1 MAGAVLSYQKTMI
14 IRITA
19 VSTAILRK
27 NPLTMIDKI
36 VKVLIRQKIAE
47 LQPRQIEAGLYFQA
61 SQESRNRKTVNLPR
75 QMSLK
80 SKRYKGQRLKIL
92 LSKTKNEVS
101 EKSGAS
107 FSNAQGQKSD
117 NQAKTS
123 SASEFT
129 AKTDVNLKDIIA
141 KCKERAKTPQTQS
154 APLYKTLRE
163 GTRVFHQQFGVGHIL
178 KSETTGGETLYTV
191 EFTKA
196 GIKTLDDS
204 SGTLKTF

>member
-1 MAGAVLSYQKTMI
+1 MHILSSI
-14 IRITA
+14 ARI
-19 VSTAILRK
+19 K
-27 NPLTMIDKI
+27 
-36 VKVLIRQKIAE
+36 
-47 LQPRQIEAGLYFQA
+47 
-61 SQESRNRKTVNLPR
+61 
-75 QMSLK
+75 K
-80 SKRYKGQRLKIL
+80 SKNSESSTSNEPKKQEVQRTEAKNFVV
-92 LSKTKNEVS
+92 KKQKNEVS